1 MSTERARAL
10 RRTQTDAERNLWYAL
25 RARRFHPYKFRRQV
39 PLGRYI
45 VDFICFE
52 RKLVIEVDGD
62 QHSEQI
68 EYDETRTQWLAT
80 QGLRIVRFGNRDVL
94 TNLEGVLEAI
104 WAAVQVPK

>member
-1 MSTERARAL
+1 MSTERARVL
-10 RRTQTDAERNLWYAL
+10 RRSQTDAERKLWFAL

-45 VDFICFE
+45 ADFVCFE

-68 EYDETRTQWLAT
+68 EYDEARTQWLAT
-80 QGLRIVRFGNRDVL
+80 QGYRVIRFGNRDVS
-94 TNLEGVLEAI
+94 TNFEGVLEAI
-104 WAAVQVPK
+104 WAAAQAS